1 MADASVWGTSTNYG
15 PIWTTPKH
23 KLPCSIPKLRA
34 FLTEQPRSAFSLLL
48 RCFGAIYRGEV
59 PHLRCFFNSDE
70 RFGKGSV
77 LNSLQETR
85 KHIPTRGYVENQK
98 IINSKVPLVMDN
110 YVSSQGLLIFNQS
123 WSRSF
128 FEKKTVCKKQKS
140 ASIPEKIPI
149 CRLFRPFF
157 PKDSSRCSVLHVKS
171 QAALLV
177 SSSSCFSLM
186 RTPKD
191 RSIPITACTS
201 ATTKGTK
208 MPSWIY
214 AFCMWACVNL
224 IESRTLVCYGWSLQ
238 FIRTYS
244 F

>member
-1 MADASVWGTSTNYG
+1 MLQYEEPAQTTDNYG
-15 PIWTTPKH
+15 
-23 KLPCSIPKLRA
+23 
-34 FLTEQPRSAFSLLL
+34 QPRSRNCLIQSRSFEHSLQSNHGL
-48 RCFGAIYRGEV
+48 RFHSSCDASARSIAAKSLTFGV
-59 PHLRCFFNSDE
+59 FFNSDE